1 MIRSVL
7 VCAVE
12 VWRCVCVCARAHICP
27 FLETNVVFHFT
38 VGHTFTFCSRCSPIT
53 VWVRAQTMN
62 LFFPSSWL
70 LSHAVKF
77 SFSLIFIATLVQFPF
92 HCISSQKKITIFQS
106 RRGRFK
112 SNKVKLNANNYLKP
126 RSKLNNRL
134 CSWWFSLTLL
144 TVATH
149 QEFHWLQAWV
159 TPRTFQCQFCSQ
171 CTSEI
176 QVRQN

>member
-1 MIRSVL
+1 MCSRSV
-7 VCAVE
+7 E
-12 VWRCVCVCARAHICP
+12 MCVCVCARAH
-27 FLETNVVFHFT
+27 L
-38 VGHTFTFCSRCSPIT
+38 PI
-53 VWVRAQTMN
+53 
-62 LFFPSSWL
+62 SWN
-70 LSHAVKF
+70 
-77 SFSLIFIATLVQFPF
+77 QCCFPF
-92 HCISSQKKITIFQS
+92 HSWTHLHVLLPLQPYHSLSQGSNHEPFFFLLVTPVTCRKVFLLFDLHCHSGTIPFSLYIQSKKITIFQS